1 MVLRQNLNGICYTGT
16 APTEIKD
23 VWMASDR
30 DITNRVIHARE
41 EAGMSKTELAERL
54 GLSASG
60 YSLYENYKG
69 TFTVEQLFQLS
80 RILGHSTLDMVRQYV
95 ALAEADA
102 ASAHRRAS
110 PADNWR
116 LNG

>member
-1 MVLRQNLNGICYTGT
+1 MALWFLRNGG
-16 APTEIKD
+16 D
-23 VWMASDR
+23 VF
-30 DITNRVIHARE
+30 
-41 EAGMSKTELAERL
+41 
-54 GLSASG
+54 
-60 YSLYENYKG
+60 SL
-69 TFTVEQLFQLS
+69 Q